1 MLQHRSADQLSSAGS
16 PEPRCCSR
24 QSLQDEVEDVATSC
38 HLAQHFLHQPSINS
52 QATAVA
58 IDNSDY
64 EPKTALL
71 ASAHP
76 AAKPHYHDLLHA
88 VLAIARSP
96 TTRDCQRRAQGLK
109 INADSPCARTCS
121 RRLPHAQWFYILQA
135 RRHCEHRML

>member
-1 MLQHRSADQLSSAGS
+1 MLQRRSADQLSSAGS

-88 VLAIARSP
+88 VLAVARSP
-96 TTRDCQRRAQGLK
+96 TTRDCQRRPK
-109 INADSPCARTCS
+109 DSRS
-121 RRLPHAQWFYILQA
+121 MLILLVHVHALEGFHMLNGSTFYRPEPL
-135 RRHCEHRML
+135 